1 MTKQV
6 SHYILGRSVRVFAD
20 PLTRRDEE
28 GIGTVRK
35 ILQAPEQTGVA
46 GQYYVEVTFGEKSRI
61 PSTARYSRFINVGDV
76 FGV

>member
-1 MTKQV
+1 MAKQRT
-6 SHYILGRSVRVFAD
+6 HYIMGRTVRVFAD

-35 ILQAPEQTGVA
+35 ILQTPEQTGVA
-46 GQYYVEVTFGEKSRI
+46 GQYYVEVTFGDEE
-61 PSTARYSRFINVGDV
+61 ARYGRFVSVGDV